1 MGLPGVGTMMTI
13 LAESTSYRCPICN
26 IALPSRPRTG
36 PFEVSCSDCG
46 YPLWC
51 CQIVVDDVV
60 VLEAISGK
68 TPEHMDI
75 EHLCDALTASGR
87 VRRVVVDL
95 SDVELISSALA
106 ARLVALNKRIRAAN
120 GRLLLSGLSRFV
132 RDTFRGSRL
141 DRVFDVLE
149 GEDYAQGSL

>member
-1 MGLPGVGTMMTI
+1 MTI
-13 LAESTSYRCPICN
+13 LAKSTTYRCPICN

-36 PFEVSCSDCG
+36 PFEVSCADCG

-51 CQIVVDDVV
+51 CQVFADDNVVI
-60 VLEAISGK
+60 EAISGK
-68 TPEHMDI
+68 TPEHRDI
-75 EHLCDALTASGR
+75 ERLCDALTASGS
-87 VRRVVVDL
+87 VGRVVVDL
-95 SDVELISSALA
+95 SDVELISSAFA

-141 DRVFDVLE
+141 DRVFEILE
-149 GEDYAQGSL
+149 DEDSTRGSL